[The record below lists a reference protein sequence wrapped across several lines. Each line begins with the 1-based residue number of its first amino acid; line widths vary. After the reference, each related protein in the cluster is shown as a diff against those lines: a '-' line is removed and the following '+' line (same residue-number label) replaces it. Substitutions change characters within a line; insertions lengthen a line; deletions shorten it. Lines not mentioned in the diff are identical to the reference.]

1 MPVGSRGD
9 SCSKLALSHSVTSLP
24 CSGKTHL
31 MKSDGRFGAGSQ
43 EEGGTSLGMA
53 DSFLL
58 LWDNAFDL
66 SDIISPSVP
75 S

>member
-1 MPVGSRGD
+1 
-9 SCSKLALSHSVTSLP
+9 
-24 CSGKTHL
+24 